1 VRTAQEY
8 RHYAKACLKL
18 ANTFQ
23 QSQAKDTL
31 LHMAQVWQRLA
42 QEAEVQAKVSQ
53 PD

>member
-1 VRTAQEY
+1 MAKEY
-8 RHYAKACLKL
+8 RRYAKECLEL

-31 LHMAQVWQRLA
+31 LHMAQVWLRLA
-42 QEAEVQAKVSQ
+42 QKTEVQVKASQ